1 MKVDIRQFAGL
12 FPYLAKNPSLT
23 IAIIA
28 LSVPIVLLLSA
39 AKFSSASIAALIFF
53 GILGFSALVY
63 SAWIV
68 FFVSRERQ
76 HGKSE

>member
-1 MKVDIRQFAGL
+1 
-12 FPYLAKNPSLT
+12 
-23 IAIIA
+23 
-28 LSVPIVLLLSA
+28 VPIVLLLSA

-68 FFVSRERQ
+68 FFVSQGRE
-76 HGKSE
+76 HSKSE

>member
-1 MKVDIRQFAGL
+1 MKVDIRQFAEL

-23 IAIIA
+23 VAIIA
-28 LSVPIVLLLSA
+28 LSVPIVLLFGA
-39 AKFSSASIAALIFF
+39 TKFFSASLEALIFF
-53 GILGFSALVY
+53 GVIGVSTLVY

-68 FFVSRERQ
+68 FFVSRE